1 VTVPSGDS
9 VFTGA
14 IPRLYETYLV
24 PLIFEPYAA
33 DLAER
38 LASRSVTSVLEIAAG
53 TGVVTR
59 RLAVL
64 LGQDA
69 SIVATD
75 LNRLMLDEAAADTPW
90 GGSGTWAR
98 HSLLAMFHN
107 ENEGGEKVFQL
118 MARLAEKPA
127 VNLDLLELIYCAL
140 TLGFEGRYRVIDNG
154 RAQLEAVR
162 DRLAQIIRQQRGDHA
177 HALAQHWQG
186 QAVARR
192 GATSWLPLAATA
204 AEGRELE
211 AAGRVAG
218 RLVQVGHIFRFHP
231 VTATLR
237 EALGA
242 GRIGRVRYA
251 TGRFAG
257 FKRPRADG
265 GVTQAD
271 AIHYF
276 DLFAYLFDRDATR
289 VDAIQRDYLG
299 RGLDDL
305 SWTVVHYGDIPVSV
319 EANYF
324 VPGNWRECVIVGD
337 HGALVADF
345 NGDAVSVHLGEHRR
359 HGDAWEAVETG
370 KEELPVNGEE
380 PLRLELSAFLDACA
394 GKAPNL
400 APAAVD
406 PVHEMVPVAPGRRP
420 LAVQRQPGGQ
430 PTIAGDR

>member
-1 VTVPSGDS
+1 
-9 VFTGA
+9 
-14 IPRLYETYLV
+14 
-24 PLIFEPYAA
+24 
-33 DLAER
+33 
-38 LASRSVTSVLEIAAG
+38 
-53 TGVVTR
+53 
-59 RLAVL
+59 
-64 LGQDA
+64 
-69 SIVATD
+69 
-75 LNRLMLDEAAADTPW
+75 M
-90 GGSGTWAR
+90 
-98 HSLLAMFHN
+98 
-107 ENEGGEKVFQL
+107 
-118 MARLAEKPA
+118 
-127 VNLDLLELIYCAL
+127 
-140 TLGFEGRYRVIDNG
+140 
-154 RAQLEAVR
+154 
-162 DRLAQIIRQQRGDHA
+162 
-177 HALAQHWQG
+177 
-186 QAVARR
+186 
-192 GATSWLPLAATA
+192 
-204 AEGRELE
+204 
-211 AAGRVAG
+211 
-218 RLVQVGHIFRFHP
+218 QVGHIFRFHP

-276 DLFAYLFDRDATR
+276 DLFAHLFDRDATR

-324 VPGNWRECVIVGD
+324 VPGNWRECVIVGE

-359 HGDAWEAVETG
+359 RGHAWEAVETG

-400 APAAVD
+400 APAAVGVRALD
-406 PVHEMVPVAPGRRP
+406 VVEAAAQSARLGRSVI
-420 LAVQRQPGGQ
+420 L
-430 PTIAGDR
+430 